1 MSRSHISAVRRT
13 AALVSNVI
21 GPSVAGIG
29 RAWRHRC
36 GARSAAHVCA
46 RSVASVAVPDDVL
59 HHELVPLPESG
70 RRFTATRRV
79 RWGDADRAGRLRL
92 DGVARYLQDV
102 ANDDVRDAGH
112 DPAAAW
118 VVRRTSIEVVA
129 APTVGEVVDVTT
141 WASGS
146 GRCWAERRTTIT
158 GDAGGH
164 VETVSLWIFVD
175 PVTGRPARLTQD
187 FHDTWGEATGG
198 RKVPARNLLGPPPDG
213 LTGRR
218 WPLRST
224 DLDGLGHVNNAA
236 TWAPVED
243 ELDRSASPPAAP
255 ISSTP
260 TASTAATTSR
270 CCPTDEDGG
279 VVRLWLTVGG
289 AVRAVRG
296 GPARLTG

>member
-1 MSRSHISAVRRT
+1 
-13 AALVSNVI
+13 
-21 GPSVAGIG
+21 
-29 RAWRHRC
+29 
-36 GARSAAHVCA
+36 
-46 RSVASVAVPDDVL
+46 VPDDVL

-70 RRFTATRRV
+70 RRYTATRRV
-79 RWGDADRAGRLRL
+79 RWGDADRDGRLRL

-164 VETVSLWIFVD
+164 VETVSLWIFLD

-243 ELDRSASPPAAP
+243 ELDRLGVTARRADLEYADAIDRGDDVTLLSA
-255 ISSTP
+255 
-260 TASTAATTSR
+260 
-270 CCPTDEDGG
+270 DEDGG

-289 AVRAVRG
+289 AARASAAVAVALSG
-296 GPARLTG
+296 